1 MKFIQSL
8 LAVSFALILTACTEP
23 EVATGPEEIVRP
35 AKIFQVKDI
44 SQQYMRNFP
53 AEVEAHQ
60 GSFLAFRVNGQLSE
74 LKVLPG
80 QKVEKDQL
88 LARLAPEDFQ
98 LQVDDREARFE
109 LAKSQFNRT
118 EKLLK
123 QNLASEAQYDEARAN
138 MLVAESVYKKALTD
152 LQYTELHAP
161 FAGTISQK
169 FVENFENIQ
178 AKQNIF
184 FLQNQQLLDVSI
196 RVPER
201 IVARVQKDRKYQPS
215 VVFDGFPEQSYL
227 LTVREWDS
235 KADPTT
241 LTYKVVFTLPRPEG
255 FNLLP
260 GMTGN
265 VKIDLSKIMATA
277 YQGYVV
283 PLEAVLSVK
292 KNQGYVWKFD
302 RNSGNIE
309 KVNVEIG
316 NIHRNGIEVLSGIT
330 SGDEIVAAGGHY
342 LKAGT
347 RVRPWSREQGL

>member
-1 MKFIQSL
+1 MKFFQSL
-8 LAVSFALILTACTEP
+8 LPITLALILTACSEP
-23 EVATGPEEIVRP
+23 EVEQSKQETIRP
-35 AKIFQVKDI
+35 AKIFKIKDI

-60 GSFLAFRVNGQLSE
+60 GSFLAFRVNGQLSD
-74 LKVLPG
+74 LTVLPG

-98 LQVDDREARFE
+98 LQVDDRKARFE
-109 LAKSQFNRT
+109 LAKSQFTRSQ
-118 EKLLK
+118 KLLD
-123 QNLASEAQYDEARAN
+123 QNLASQAQFDEARAN
-138 MLVAESVYKKALTD
+138 MLVAESVFKKAQTD
-152 LQYTELHAP
+152 LQYTELRAP

-201 IVARVQKDRKYQPS
+201 IVARVKKDNKYQPS

-241 LTYKVVFTLPRPEG
+241 LTYKVVFTLPKPEG

-265 VKIDLSKIMATA
+265 VKIDLSKVMTTA

-283 PLEAVLSVK
+283 PLEAVLSVEN
-292 KNQGYVWKFD
+292 NQGYVWKFD
-302 RNSGNIE
+302 RSNGNIE
-309 KVNVEIG
+309 KVNVKIG
-316 NIHRNGIEVLSGIT
+316 NIHRNGIEVLSGIAQ
-330 SGDEIVAAGGHY
+330 GDEIVAAGGHY
-342 LKAGT
+342 LKAGM